1 MMNIVEDDTS
11 YDGCEELDR
20 PQRRKAEKE
29 RLSKR
34 KNKAHIDSGTDR
46 AGPGARPPR
55 QLPRP
60 PTQQGTLR
68 TIYSVDFNKMYGVMP
83 VLGTDSSLRTVL
95 EEMIEENKQM
105 NEKKI
110 EMYQK
115 TYMQEQE
122 RSASNTISRLRRED
136 GSLCSDPDEI
146 KALIVQFYQN
156 LLNRDS
162 SFDMQLPPPPG
173 SVSADENS
181 TLCSP
186 ILEKELR
193 DTTKHTATSLSQL
206 FSSFAA
212 SSGLYLN
219 TAKSQIFAPYNPMA
233 QDFCTEMDISQ
244 HALPVRYLGLP
255 LLNCALKY
263 SHCISLVDKPPR
275 WPTSLDGLW
284 NNISELDVGGVG
296 EDVLIWSPSKFGDLT
311 LSSAWN
317 FLRPALPSSPM
328 WSTWVW
334 LSSQTPRHS
343 LCLWQA
349 FQDKLPTRT
358 RLLRKGLISNASCLL
373 CRSGTEDAD
382 HLFLNCSFSRYIFR
396 ALMKGLLIASPIP
409 RSFENLPQWLTT
421 SVACPIK
428 KSLIQISLSIFCWHV
443 WMERNSRIFSGK
455 SNHKGLLLRQIKAD
469 ITRRCCSL
477 SLKAVRSP
485 DILKLGWIK
494 LNSDGSLSEDRGGYG
509 ALLRTHEADFIY
521 GIAGRIDLP
530 SINLLELKAIEE
542 GLWLAIRLNFP
553 SIWIETDS
561 TTACAWVLGKA
572 RGVTIIPPSQLWH
585 ELRTTIELDKNEKV
599 WTFVSDEKDFNT
611 RSNEAFEALDLDST
625 ASSHG
630 RSYAGRARHCL
641 FETHFDEDVAPRL
654 GVGHV

>member
-1 MMNIVEDDTS
+1 MKKKDFDYTQAGRFNLSTNLNGTKSRINKCCESSNKPAWAGLSHAFVLHQPEGRLESDFGKLLLTKTHSGLNGLQRDISKTKTFGKLPLPLAALAHGKGINIWWDPWLNGHGLKHYLGRIS
-11 YDGCEELDR
+11 Y
-20 PQRRKAEKE
+20 
-29 RLSKR
+29 
-34 KNKAHIDSGTDR
+34 IW
-46 AGPGARPPR
+46 GPPA
-55 QLPRP
+55 
-60 PTQQGTLR
+60 
-68 TIYSVDFNKMYGVMP
+68 
-83 VLGTDSSLRTVL
+83 
-95 EEMIEENKQM
+95 
-105 NEKKI
+105 
-110 EMYQK
+110 
-115 TYMQEQE
+115 
-122 RSASNTISRLRRED
+122 SASLNILINN
-136 GSLCSDPDEI
+136 GSW
-146 KALIVQFYQN
+146 
-156 LLNRDS
+156 
-162 SFDMQLPPPPG
+162 
-173 SVSADENS
+173 
-181 TLCSP
+181 
-186 ILEKELR
+186 
-193 DTTKHTATSLSQL
+193 H
-206 FSSFAA
+206 
-212 SSGLYLN
+212 
-219 TAKSQIFAPYNPMA
+219 
-233 QDFCTEMDISQ
+233 
-244 HALPVRYLGLP
+244 
-255 LLNCALKY
+255 
-263 SHCISLVDKPPR
+263 KPPR

-284 NNISELDVGGVG
+284 NNISELDVGSVG

-349 FQDKLPTRT
+349 FQDKLPTCT

-382 HLFLNCSFSRYIFR
+382 HFFLNCSFSRYIFR

-421 SVACPIK
+421 VVACPIK

-485 DILKLGWIK
+485 DILKIGTFFSISISEITSSPTLVRWVPPQLGWIK

-530 SINLLELKAIEE
+530 SINLLELKASEE

-553 SIWIETDS
+553 SIRIETDS
-561 TTACAWVLGKA
+561 TTACAWVLGKGSHSWSSIRSLRHIHQGLLLLQDWKITHIHREGNSPADILASFQSA

-585 ELRTTIELDKNEKV
+585 ELRTTLELDKVEEDWQV
-599 WTFVSDEKDFNT
+599 ETI
-611 RSNEAFEALDLDST
+611 
-625 ASSHG
+625 G
-630 RSYAGRARHCL
+630 RRQVLRARP
-641 FETHFDEDVAPRL
+641 A
-654 GVGHV
+654 